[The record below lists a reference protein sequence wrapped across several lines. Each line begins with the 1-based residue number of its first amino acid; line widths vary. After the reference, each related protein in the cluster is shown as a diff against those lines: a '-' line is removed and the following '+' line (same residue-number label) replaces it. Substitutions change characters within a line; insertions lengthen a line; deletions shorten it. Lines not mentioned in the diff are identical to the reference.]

1 MTPEATVV
9 TVNADREVMLP
20 VAILDAL
27 GVKPGHN
34 IEFVDTGNGRVVLRG
49 IATAEER
56 AERVKK
62 IDLSKLQAVHAQ
74 VKRNHGT
81 IEDLDE
87 VRKQMYIGS
96 PLRD

>member
-1 MTPEATVV
+1 MTPKATVV

-34 IEFVDTGNGRVVLRG
+34 IEFVYTGNGRVVLRS
-49 IATAEER
+49 IATAEQR